1 MAGLKGAQ
9 ILVVDFGGQYA
20 HLICRRIREL
30 GVFAELVPHTI
41 TAKEVMNMKPR
52 GLVLSGGPA
61 SVEDMCSPS
70 IDPELLEGRIPVLG
84 ICYGLQLIAKLKGGS
99 VTKSQGSEYGRT
111 VLTVHDG
118 HGLFEGLPPSLTCW
132 MSHADT
138 VLELP
143 EGFSVAAST
152 PRTKIAAIADRDGRI
167 WGVQFHPEVSHT
179 EHGKELL
186 GNFVYKI
193 CGCTR
198 DWDPDKITDSILKK
212 IASEVTEGRIICAV
226 SGGVDSLTTAVLL
239 HKVTG
244 ERLLCVFV
252 DTGLMRKGEPER
264 VRATLDKL
272 GVNYVYVDAS
282 TRFIE
287 KLSGISDPEEKRHL
301 VGEEFAE
308 IFEEQSRRHGPFTWL
323 AQGTLYPDVV
333 ESARSGKLASRIKS
347 HHNVAGLPSWLTLK
361 LIEPLRDL
369 YKDEVRVIAKELGLP
384 DEVVEAHPFP
394 GPGLAVRVIGEVT
407 EEKLKICREAS
418 NIVEE
423 VLRSHGL
430 HDEVWQAFAIV
441 GDDRAVGVMG
451 DERRYGY
458 VVTIRVVSSEDGM
471 TADWVRLP
479 YEVLEEMSNRITSTL
494 ENVAWVNYCITSKP
508 PSTIE
513 PQ

>member
-1 MAGLKGAQ
+1 MTGLKDAQ

-30 GVFAELVPHTI
+30 GVFAELVPHAI
-41 TAKEVMNMKPR
+41 TAKEVISIEPR

-61 SVEDMCSPS
+61 SVEDMGSPS
-70 IDPELLEGRIPVLG
+70 IDPELLESRIPILG
-84 ICYGLQLIAKLKGGS
+84 VCYGLQLIAKLKGGS
-99 VTKSQGSEYGRT
+99 VAKSQGAEYGRT

-118 HGLFEGLPPSLTCW
+118 HGLFEGLPPSFTCW

-143 EGFSVAAST
+143 KGFSVVAST

-198 DWDPDKITDSILKK
+198 DWDPGKIVDSILRK
-212 IASEVTEGRIICAV
+212 IASEVTQGRIICAV

-239 HKVTG
+239 NKVAG
-244 ERLLCVFV
+244 ERLFCVFV

-264 VRATLDKL
+264 VRAIFDKL
-272 GVNYVYVDAS
+272 GVNYVYVNAS

-287 KLSGISDPEEKRHL
+287 KLKGISDPEEKRHL
-301 VGEEFAE
+301 VGEEFAK
-308 IFEEQSRRHGPFTWL
+308 IFDEQNRRHGPFAWL

-347 HHNVAGLPSWLTLK
+347 HHNVAGLPTWLALK
-361 LIEPLRDL
+361 VIEPLRDL

-384 DEVVEAHPFP
+384 DEVVETHPFP

-407 EEKLKICREAS
+407 EEKLEICREAS

-430 HDEVWQAFAIV
+430 YTKVWQAFAIV
-441 GDDRAVGVMG
+441 GDDKAIGVMG

-479 YEVLEEMSNRITSTL
+479 YEILEEMANRITSTL
-494 ENVAWVNYCITSKP
+494 ENVTWVNYCITSKP